1 MTDRLDRP
9 QWFPLTAGGKNH
21 LHVPP
26 PGAFARPSWRET
38 SAPYVGSYGYN
49 ASWHAN
55 PRAGAGRVD
64 FHCPRGGYQEVD
76 TFGQEFYTKRPD
88 LVFFLRSL
96 CDAGFAN
103 RIIISVDCN
112 WHWENGRK
120 VFEGAG
126 PPNFDPNAD
135 KRTYAYMM
143 TDAVRMLVK
152 SGFSRKEIDTFLVDN
167 PRRFFCGV

>member
-1 MTDRLDRP
+1 MLGHVDTM
-9 QWFPLTAGGKNH
+9 
-21 LHVPP
+21 LHGTRTREQVRDVLITI
-26 PGAFARPSWRET
+26 ARE
-38 SAPYVGSYGYN
+38 
-49 ASWHAN
+49 
-55 PRAGAGRVD
+55 
-64 FHCPRGGYQEVD
+64 GGYLEVD
-76 TFGQEFYTKRPD
+76 TFGQEFYTQWPD

-96 CDAGFAN
+96 CDAAFAN

-135 KRTYAYMM
+135 KRTYADMM
-143 TDAVRMLVK
+143 TDAVPLLLK

-167 PRRFFCGV
+167 PHRFFCGV

>member
-1 MTDRLDRP
+1 MSHRRAL
-9 QWFPLTAGGKNH
+9 LLVH
-21 LHVPP
+21 
-26 PGAFARPSWRET
+26 PGAK
-38 SAPYVGSYGYN
+38 
-49 ASWHAN
+49 
-55 PRAGAGRVD
+55 PRRLMLGHTDTMLHGTRTCEQVRDVLISIA
-64 FHCPRGGYQEVD
+64 RGGGYLEIN
-76 TFGQEFYTKRPD
+76 TFGQEFYTQWPD
-88 LVFFLRSL
+88 LVYFLRPL
-96 CDAGFAN
+96 CDAAFAN

-126 PPNFDPNAD
+126 PSNFDPNAD